1 MSGSINSALYTA
13 MSSLNLSQQLAD
25 VIAGNIANAST
36 PGYVDQS
43 LPQLEQVSGSLGTGV
58 MAGPLQQMSNEA
70 ATNAANQT
78 AGSQAY
84 SQAMVNGLT
93 SYTQALGQPSDS
105 TSLPSEL
112 SAFNTALTSLSASPG
127 SSSLQ
132 TGAVTAAQNLVG
144 TFNSLSSAISGAR
157 EQADENIEAGVT
169 TVNQTLIQLAQ
180 NQSAMQQA
188 AAQGEPTAS
197 YLDTQGQLL
206 STLSQQVPIDVYQQ
220 TNSGIVV
227 TTDGGTTLFDGTVH
241 QLSFTPTANIP
252 ADMQE
257 TANPSQGFI
266 GGLSAVTVGGEPI
279 AISQNGSI
287 AANLQL
293 RDVTLPGFEQQL
305 DQVASNT
312 VVAFQQADPTVGSG
326 QTGIFTDNGA
336 AVESGEDATPI
347 AGMAANIALNASVD
361 PSQGGEAW
369 RIQAGAQATT
379 QGETGDNT
387 TVLAFISALNQT
399 QSYNTTSGLPGSM
412 TLTDA
417 TSQVAGLQQSTLT
430 NWTSVNTS
438 RTTQA
443 QAAQTAL
450 SNATGVNIDNEM
462 QKLLVVQETY
472 AATTQV
478 IQAASSM
485 LNQLIQAAGPY

>member
-1 MSGSINSALYTA
+1 MSGSIESALYTA
-13 MSSLNLSQQLAD
+13 MSSLNLQQQQSD

-36 PGYVDQS
+36 PGYVDQT
-43 LPQLEQVSGSLGTGV
+43 LPQLEQATAGAGTGV
-58 MAGPLQQMSNEA
+58 MAGPLQRMSDEA
-70 ATNAANQT
+70 AANAANQT
-78 AGSQAY
+78 ASAQAY

-93 SYTQALGQPSDS
+93 SYTQVLGQPSDS

-127 SSSLQ
+127 SSALQ
-132 TGAVTAAQNLVG
+132 SGAVTAAQNLVG
-144 TFNSLSSAISGAR
+144 TFNSLSSAISSAR
-157 EQADENIEAGVT
+157 EQADSNIESGVT
-169 TVNQTLIQLAQ
+169 TVNQTLQQLAQ
-180 NQSAMQQA
+180 NQTAMQQA
-188 AAQGEPTAS
+188 AADGEPTAS

-220 TNSGIVV
+220 SNNGIVV

-241 QLSFTPTANIP
+241 QLSFTPTSNIP
-252 ADMQE
+252 ANMQG
-257 TANPSQGFI
+257 TGDPSQGTI
-266 GGLSAVTVGGEPI
+266 GGLSAVTVGGQPI
-279 AISQNGSI
+279 EISQNGSI

-293 RDVTLPGFEQQL
+293 RDVTLPGFEQQI

-312 VVAFQQADPTVGSG
+312 IVAFQQADPTVGAG
-326 QTGIFTDNGA
+326 ETGIFTDNGA
-336 AVESGEDATPI
+336 AVDPSDGAQLT
-347 AGMAANIALNASVD
+347 GMAANIALNASVD
-361 PSQGGEAW
+361 PSQGGRAW

-379 QGETGDNT
+379 QGATGSNS
-387 TVLAFISALNQT
+387 TVLSFISALTQT
-399 QSYNTTSGLPGSM
+399 QSYDTTSGLPGSM

-417 TSQVAGLQQSTLT
+417 TAQVAGLQQSTLS

-438 RTTQA
+438 RTSQA

-485 LNQLIQAAGPY
+485 LYQLIQAVG